1 MIIFRADG
9 SNKIGAGHIMRCMT
23 IADAF
28 PDKERVLFVTCSED
42 SVPLIN
48 ARGYKAVVLKTY
60 EGKEALEVPIDKELK
75 EFKAIL
81 KENKPSFIMVDSYR
95 ATDDYLTELGKI
107 CTVGYIDDVG
117 EHKYPVKLLLNYN
130 AFASYDKLDELYESD
145 TMVLVGPDYA
155 PIRKEFKKAKF
166 EIRDEVRNVLILTGG
181 GDAYNLTGKFV
192 SKFGSASDSDVI
204 FHVVCGFYADEAAL
218 KQAAAGFKNIKL
230 YKNVKN
236 IWNLMSSCDV
246 AISAGGT
253 TVYELMA
260 LGIPVVGYT
269 FADNQHPLMS
279 YIERKRVFPTCGD
292 YRDKGDE
299 LIEDV
304 ATGLK
309 ELFDKE
315 KREKI
320 SHVEKTIITG
330 SGAENIRDAI
340 KYCAYK
346 NV

>member
-1 MIIFRADG
+1 MIVFRADG
-9 SNKIGAGHIMRCMT
+9 SNKIGVGHLMRCMT

-42 SVPLIN
+42 SVPILN
-48 ARGYKAVVLKTY
+48 ARGYRAVVLKTY
-60 EGKEALEVPIDKELK
+60 EGKDAADVPIDKELK
-75 EFKAIL
+75 EFAEVL

-95 ATDDYLTELGKI
+95 ATDSYLAELGKI
-107 CTVGYIDDVG
+107 CTVGYIDDAG
-117 EHKYPVKLLLNYN
+117 DHKYPVKLLLNYN
-130 AFASYDKLDELYESD
+130 AFASYDKLDELYETD
-145 TMVLVGPDYA
+145 TMVLVGPDYV

-166 EIRDEVRNVLILTGG
+166 EIRDEVKNVLVLTGG
-181 GDAYNLTGKFV
+181 GDPYNLASKFIA
-192 SKFGSASDSDVI
+192 KFGSKDSDGVTY
-204 FHVVCGFYADEAAL
+204 HSVCGFYADEEEL
-218 KQAAAGFKNIKL
+218 KKAAAGFKNIKL

-236 IWNLMSSCDV
+236 IWNLMASCDI

-253 TVYELMA
+253 TIYELMA

-269 FADNQHPLMS
+269 FADNQHPLMN
-279 YIERKRVFPTCGD
+279 YIIRKKVFPMCGD
-292 YRDKGDE
+292 YRDKGEE
-299 LIEDV
+299 LIDDIASSV
-304 ATGLK
+304 K

-315 KREKI
+315 RRENI
-320 SHVEKTIITG
+320 SRVEKSIITG